1 VVCAEAFD
9 GVAGNV
15 EFVAW
20 AELGEEDLGVDGRDR
35 RGGREVCRMLAEGFE
50 AQMGGVDCR
59 CSVLDVSTGD
69 AIVDVGTV

>member
-9 GVAGNV
+9 GVAGDV

-35 RGGREVCRMLAEGFE
+35 GGGGEVCRVLAEWFE
-50 AQMGGVDCR
+50 FEVGGVD
-59 CSVLDVSTGD
+59 
-69 AIVDVGTV
+69 